1 MAFQKLSYEKDWK
14 RAEDFPAY
22 QSDEAQ
28 VRADMQYHPDA
39 VRNYVNGT
47 LLPALEGKTAAG
59 ELGAADESGGRVSV
73 QSVLDSHREELTQL
87 REDIVEVA
95 GGGVPVAA
103 QCTAVEFFE
112 ESWATVG
119 GSVTLTIPKSS
130 HKRDREDFGYNL
142 YQMVDG
148 TYRSGTWGTASTRV
162 AYSSGSITLTA
173 DEAYSGKIVFFGL

>member
-1 MAFQKLSYEKDWK
+1 MAFQKLSYEKVWTSN
-14 RAEDFPAY
+14 ADFPTY
-22 QSDEAQ
+22 QTDEEK
-28 VRADMQYHPDA
+28 VREDMQYHPDA
-39 VRNYVNGT
+39 VRNYVNGI

-59 ELGAADESGGRVSV
+59 ELGATDESGGRVSV

-87 REDIVEVA
+87 REDVVEVA

-112 ESWATVG
+112 DSWATVG

-173 DEAYSGKIVFFGL
+173 DEAYRGKIVFFGL